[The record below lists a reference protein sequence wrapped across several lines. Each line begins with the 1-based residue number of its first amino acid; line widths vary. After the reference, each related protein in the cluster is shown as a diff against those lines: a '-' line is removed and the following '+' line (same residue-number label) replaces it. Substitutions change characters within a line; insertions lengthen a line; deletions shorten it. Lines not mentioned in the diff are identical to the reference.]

1 MSKPLPAPG
10 VDGKPY
16 NLELKQGQTV
26 VLHNG
31 TKVILK
37 VTATADTRYF
47 TAWQSIVGT
56 LAEVNAKV
64 AELKLS

>member
-1 MSKPLPAPG
+1 MTSPILNAPRD
-10 VDGKPY
+10 VIVKA
-16 NLELKQGQTV
+16 GQV
-26 VLHNG
+26 ILLHNG
-31 TKVILK
+31 TKIILK

-47 TAWQSIVGT
+47 TAWKSIVGT

>member
-1 MSKPLPAPG
+1 MTSPILNAPRD
-10 VDGKPY
+10 VIVKA
-16 NLELKQGQTV
+16 GQV
-26 VLHNG
+26 ILLHNG

-56 LAEVNAKV
+56 MAEVNAKV

>member
-1 MSKPLPAPG
+1 MTSPILHAPRD
-10 VDGKPY
+10 VIVKA
-16 NLELKQGQTV
+16 GQV
-26 VLHNG
+26 ILLHNG

-56 LAEVNAKV
+56 EVEVNAKV
-64 AELKLS
+64 TELKLS

>member
-1 MSKPLPAPG
+1 MTSPILNAPSD
-10 VDGKPY
+10 VIVKA
-16 NLELKQGQTV
+16 GQV
-26 VLHNG
+26 ILLHNG

-56 LAEVNAKV
+56 MAEVNAKV